1 MKQIYQ
7 SYEQWRKM
15 VTEVAKLTLTA
26 DYCKERIAALQ
37 DENDRSTK
45 SLVDAYGTAH
55 RDQMVGYF
63 EQALAEA

>member
-1 MKQIYQ
+1 
-7 SYEQWRKM
+7 M